1 MLLTDGIRV
10 KDKGIE
16 GFTKNPIYRRA
27 HGKTNTKG
35 GLHKTGERGGGGGL
49 GQFADLRGDLAKKRG
64 VVFVFVHSMKS
75 VVDHSWQNH
84 NSAPLCGK
92 C

>member
-35 GLHKTGERGGGGGL
+35 GLHKTGERGGGGWAWTVCRFKRGL
-49 GQFADLRGDLAKKRG
+49 GKKEGGCVYECDG
-64 VVFVFVHSMKS
+64 VDTSIHSMKS
-75 VVDHSWQNH
+75 VVDHS
-84 NSAPLCGK
+84 
-92 C
+92 